1 MQLTIN
7 RDEANA
13 LLRGLDRLLHE
24 LEFDMA
30 RVKLRRDR
38 HEMVEY
44 LDALGRVRN
53 RLAAAASLDQE
64 FIDGL

>member
-13 LLRGLDRLLHE
+13 LLRALDRLHHE

-30 RVKLRRDR
+30 RIKLPRDR
-38 HEMVEY
+38 HTLVEFDDT
-44 LDALGRVRN
+44 LCRVRD
-53 RLAAAASLDQE
+53 RIALTAAEDQE
-64 FIDGL
+64 FIDDI

>member
-13 LLRGLDRLLHE
+13 LLRALDRLLHE

-30 RVKLRRDR
+30 RIKLPRDR
-38 HEMVEY
+38 HSLVE
-44 LDALGRVRN
+44 LDETLHRVRD
-53 RLAAAASLDQE
+53 RIATAASFDHE
-64 FIDGL
+64 FIDGV